1 MLEAEH
7 LQVGYDHPLV
17 ELSLRIRRGQ
27 KIGII
32 GPNGAGKTA
41 FLKTAAGLLPPLKG
55 KCLRGDGVVT
65 ACFDQMSAALSS
77 DKTVTEHFHD
87 CFPALT
93 EKEVRSILGAFLFPG
108 KDACKKVRS
117 LSGGERARLILAELF
132 QSGPNFFLLDE
143 PTNHMDISAR
153 ETLESAFQA
162 YTGTLLFVSH
172 DRYFIRQTAESLLIF
187 EDSAVHYY
195 PFGYDHYVEHCR
207 KQAASTDQAA
217 RIQVE
222 EQALLSSLRNVP
234 RAERHRLRELPD
246 DQVFE
251 DWKLGNAEESVLQAR
266 TALERFL
273 SEKDELRA
281 WEDAAYQRVQEAE
294 EQLLTQAYTDACL
307 HWYDQWREF
316 HPKETG

>member
-1 MLEAEH
+1 M
-7 LQVGYDHPLV
+7 
-17 ELSLRIRRGQ
+17 
-27 KIGII
+27 
-32 GPNGAGKTA
+32 
-41 FLKTAAGLLPPLKG
+41 
-55 KCLRGDGVVT
+55 
-65 ACFDQMSAALSS
+65 
-77 DKTVTEHFHD
+77 
-87 CFPALT
+87 
-93 EKEVRSILGAFLFPG
+93 
-108 KDACKKVRS
+108 
-117 LSGGERARLILAELF
+117 
-132 QSGPNFFLLDE
+132 
-143 PTNHMDISAR
+143 
-153 ETLESAFQA
+153 
-162 YTGTLLFVSH
+162 
-172 DRYFIRQTAESLLIF
+172 
-187 EDSAVHYY
+187 
-195 PFGYDHYVEHCR
+195 
-207 KQAASTDQAA
+207 
-217 RIQVE
+217 E